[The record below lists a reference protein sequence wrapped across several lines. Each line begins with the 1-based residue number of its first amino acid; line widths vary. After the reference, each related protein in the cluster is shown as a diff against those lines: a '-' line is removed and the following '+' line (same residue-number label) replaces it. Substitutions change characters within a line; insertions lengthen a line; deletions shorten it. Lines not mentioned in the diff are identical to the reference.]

1 MDKISPKKLD
11 TFKKGWY
18 ENCHTILYYTILY
31 YTKSHTILEVRRTEK
46 MDNVF
51 MEEQIKKQEK
61 S

>member
-11 TFKKGWY
+11 IFKKGWY
-18 ENCHTILYYTILY
+18 ENCY
-31 YTKSHTILEVRRTEK
+31 TILEVRRTEK